1 MMTAVPELAPISLP
15 PLPERPLTS
24 VLVTNHN
31 YAQYVGIAIES
42 VLGQTYQDLEIVVC
56 DDGSTDSS
64 RQVIGGFVK
73 KDSRVKLVTQPNR
86 GVTSAVNAAYESC
99 KGDVIALLDADDV
112 FEALKLESVLEV
124 FRENP
129 RSGLCVNRMLPVS
142 GTGEPIG
149 KPAWP
154 SSPDRGWL
162 GPARLRQ
169 GGTGDFPAASGLTL
183 RRELARELFPIP
195 LAIKRA
201 PDHYLSHTA
210 QFLTEVGLAER
221 ALTRYRIHGANM
233 SAVSVRTGGSGEIH
247 SDPWLL
253 EKWVVNTEE
262 VLPLQAALLTR
273 LYGPSVGGA
282 LQLNDEWRYWYYLL
296 AIRALRGRKAGIIR
310 PFTVQEMIQH
320 IPRLAERRLWRALM
334 LLPDPL
340 AKRAYR
346 LWRGDSRVKRAMKSL
361 VLPIV
366 RR

>member
-1 MMTAVPELAPISLP
+1 MTAARELTPISLP
-15 PLPERPLTS
+15 PLPERPLFS

-31 YAQYVGIAIES
+31 YAQYVGIAVES
-42 VLGQTYQDLEIVVC
+42 VLGQTYQHLETVVC
-56 DDGSTDSS
+56 DDGSTDGS
-64 RQVIGGFVK
+64 RQVIDGFVK
-73 KDSRVKLVTQPNR
+73 KDSRIKLVTQPNR
-86 GVTSAVNAAYESC
+86 GVTSAVNVAYESC

-112 FEALKLESVLEV
+112 FEALKLESVLEE

-142 GTGEPIG
+142 GTGDPIG

-154 SSPDRGWL
+154 ANPDRGWL
-162 GPARLRQ
+162 GPARLSQ
-169 GGTGDFPAASGLTL
+169 GGTGDFPAASGLSL

-195 LAIKRA
+195 LSIKRA

-210 QFLTEVGLAER
+210 QFLTEVSLAER
-221 ALTRYRIHGANM
+221 ALTRYRIHAGSM
-233 SAVSVRTGGSGEIH
+233 SAVSAAAEGSVEVH
-247 SDPWLL
+247 SDPRLL
-253 EKWVVNTEE
+253 EKWVANTEE
-262 VLPLQAALLTR
+262 ILPLQVALLTR

-282 LQLNDEWRYWYYLL
+282 LQLKDEWRYWYYLL

-310 PFTVQEMIQH
+310 PFTVQQMIQH
-320 IPRLAERRLWRALM
+320 IPRPAERRLWRAIM

-346 LWRGDSRVKRAMKSL
+346 LWRGDSRVKRVMKSM